1 MSVRQFQPLSMARSE
16 ARDLAL
22 LLVDAEETLQGLIDA
37 AKPMFEASTGRSD
50 AARTRAR
57 ATHAPTPLPRRAEPA
72 SSRDVLESAERLQFV
87 VMPPADWTPDKPM
100 THFIPPNPPAEAMR
114 RGLLAQDGASAE
126 APPPPPPAA
135 AAAGPARPAA
145 VADGSPARRGRPPA
159 KKARAFD
166 DLDDG

>member
-1 MSVRQFQPLSMARSE
+1 MARSE

-114 RGLLAQDGASAE
+114 RGLLAQAASAE
-126 APPPPPPAA
+126 AVPPR
-135 AAAGPARPAA
+135 G
-145 VADGSPARRGRPPA
+145 DGTHRRSGASDRRRWFSRGRRPPA
-159 KKARAFD
+159 KSARV
-166 DLDDG
+166 